1 MLTKSG
7 HRMARLRQSL
17 RIKKSKSKKEDE
29 TKKEEEVLEDPI
41 QIEPFDKKSK
51 FREDKIIFLKGLRR

>member
-1 MLTKSG
+1 
-7 HRMARLRQSL
+7 MARLRQSL